1 MVATACARAENAL
14 TVLSAALFLRLSFA
28 PATEVLAARACW
40 EAIAAIVSVKVRWW
54 SWVCGKSD
62 APGGAAGLEGPQI
75 AALAP
80 SRGDEG
86 ARLE

>member
-14 TVLSAALFLRLSFA
+14 TVLRAALFLRLSFA

-75 AALAP
+75 AALAQ
-80 SRGDEG
+80 SRGDEE
-86 ARLE
+86 ASEE